1 MIRKII
7 KVIPNGIPIGILQF
21 TNNENMHIQ
30 EIISI
35 EMAKNQ
41 ERESQ
46 LVLDALKETK
56 IRAKWLKPDSLIYKS
71 AVRALPSITV
81 KYLIMK

>member
-7 KVIPNGIPIGILQF
+7 RIIPKGIPIGILQF
-21 TNNENMHIQ
+21 TENENMHIQ

-41 ERESQ
+41 QRESQ
-46 LVLDALKETK
+46 LVIDALKETK
-56 IRAKWLKPDSLIYKS
+56 K
-71 AVRALPSITV
+71 
-81 KYLIMK
+81 

>member
-7 KVIPNGIPIGILQF
+7 KIIPNGIPIGILQF
-21 TNNENMHIQ
+21 TNNENLHIQ

-56 IRAKWLKPDSLIYKS
+56 K
-71 AVRALPSITV
+71 
-81 KYLIMK
+81 